1 MCIAELLY
9 TVGEGLEYHPLPV
22 KAYPQAHDGQRE
34 REGGDEN

>member
-1 MCIAELLY
+1 MRVAKLLY
-9 TVGEGLEYHPLPV
+9 TVGEGLEYQALPV